1 MSCWAQEGVAAAYQ
15 SRAVSDEFDL
25 GADCLFFGESG
36 VRRHTFTLDLYSR
49 QVAASSHQAIPC
61 LVSSVSWRNDYHPV
75 KR

>member
-1 MSCWAQEGVAAAYQ
+1 MQIAY
-15 SRAVSDEFDL
+15 SLGNLVFGGSNNPSDKN
-25 GADCLFFGESG
+25 CLIY
-36 VRRHTFTLDLYSR
+36 RHTFTLDLYSR